1 MYNPGVQY
9 VPPPV
14 RSMASTSGAPTWL
27 ETMTY
32 TVFEVAGIPLRV
44 HGAPSGCA
52 LPVRATPP

>member
-1 MYNPGVQY
+1 MYTSQPQY

-14 RSMASTSGAPTWL
+14 RTMASASGAPTWL

-44 HGAPSGCA
+44 HGAPAGV
-52 LPVRATPP
+52 LRVNTR